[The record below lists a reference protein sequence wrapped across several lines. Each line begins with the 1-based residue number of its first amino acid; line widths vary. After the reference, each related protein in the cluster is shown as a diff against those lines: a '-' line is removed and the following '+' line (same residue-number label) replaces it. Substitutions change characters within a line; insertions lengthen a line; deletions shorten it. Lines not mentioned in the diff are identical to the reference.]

1 MDTVE
6 KDMVS
11 AYLRG
16 SDVEEEEMD
25 NEGSSQEYPWNNL
38 DSTVII

>member
-16 SDVEEEEMD
+16 SDVEEEEEMD
-25 NEGSSQEYPWNNL
+25 NEGSSQEYP
-38 DSTVII
+38 

>member
-16 SDVEEEEMD
+16 SDVEEEEEEMD
-25 NEGSSQEYPWNNL
+25 NEGSFQEYP
-38 DSTVII
+38 

>member
-16 SDVEEEEMD
+16 SDVEEDEEEEMD
-25 NEGSSQEYPWNNL
+25 NEGSSQEYP
-38 DSTVII
+38 